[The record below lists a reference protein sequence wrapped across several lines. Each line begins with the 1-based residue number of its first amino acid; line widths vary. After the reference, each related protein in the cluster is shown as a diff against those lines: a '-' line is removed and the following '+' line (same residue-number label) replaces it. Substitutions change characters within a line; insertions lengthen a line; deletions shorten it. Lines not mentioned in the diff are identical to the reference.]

1 MLIYSILNI
10 FAANLPSMKGAET
23 KRKVYKLMLANDEIH
38 TFEYVIE
45 SLVKVCGH
53 GREQAEQC
61 AYLVHLKGICDVKRG
76 SLKELTTMLTALS
89 KLELTAKIEK

>member
-1 MLIYSILNI
+1 VHIFNI
-10 FAANLPSMKGAET
+10 EYICSELTSMKGAET
-23 KRKVYKLMLANDEIH
+23 KRKVYKLMLANDDIH

-53 GREQAEQC
+53 SREQAEQC
-61 AYLVHLKGICDVKRG
+61 AYLVHLKGTCDVKRG